1 MCPDKKR
8 PAENTCRIVK
18 GLDAV
23 WAHFCPSKPCLLL
36 SIDAVEKNITLRL
49 TARLFAEEKCYGP
62 GVEQLLK
69 AVEKHRS
76 LRAAAASMSMAY
88 SKAWS
93 IVRAAEQGF
102 GCKLLRSTIGGSGGG
117 GAQLTDEARQI
128 MEAYE
133 TYCARLNEYG
143 QALFGELFPFCARE
157 NHIDSTRK

>member
-1 MCPDKKR
+1 M
-8 PAENTCRIVK
+8 
-18 GLDAV
+18 
-23 WAHFCPSKPCLLL
+23 
-36 SIDAVEKNITLRL
+36 EKNITVRL

-93 IVRAAEQGF
+93 IIRAAEQGF
-102 GCKLLRSTIGGSGGG
+102 GCKLLHSTIGGSGGG
-117 GAQLTDEARQI
+117 GAELTDEARQI
-128 MEAYE
+128 MAAYE

-157 NHIDSTRK
+157 NHIDSTRKYRYNGAMLHQQGGSITGWTQPAATLALNEIRIRIGHK